1 MSAVTTVPPPPPSA
15 PPPPSPSSRRPRPLR
30 WIAIGVAAVVVAFLV
45 VLATRDSAQQVA
57 ADSPLLGKIAPEV
70 TGQDLDGRTVRL
82 SQLRGRYVLLNFFA
96 SWCVPCAREHDDLI
110 RFQENHAVAGDATVL
125 AVVFDDEIDD
135 VRAFFDERGGDWPVL
150 ADDSGK
156 VSLDFGVR
164 GPPESFLISPE
175 GIVLSRIIGE
185 VESGPLEDLLA
196 EAEARRA
203 EARAEADGKV
213 DVAPESLPEPDAES
227 ESPESHRGGS

>member
-1 MSAVTTVPPPPPSA
+1 M
-15 PPPPSPSSRRPRPLR
+15 
-30 WIAIGVAAVVVAFLV
+30 VVAFLV
-45 VLATRDSAQQVA
+45 VLATRESAQQVA

-110 RFQENHAVAGDATVL
+110 RFQENHALAGDATVL

-135 VRAFFDERGGDWPVL
+135 VRDFFEKRGGDWPVL

-196 EAEARRA
+196 EAEALRA
-203 EARAEADGKV
+203 KARADADGGI
-213 DVAPESLPEPDAES
+213 DPETLPDPDADPES
-227 ESPESHRGGS
+227 ESESHQGGS